1 MRKLLGLVV
10 LSTLLLGTDISVFA
24 SSDEN
29 PVLGLEEENNTDII
43 DKEVSEINDDV
54 YDLDEENE
62 EPPSSNGDADAKK
75 EENIKSQGTASEE
88 AESTITE
95 EETIGEENEQTTVQT
110 EEQAQDEDSKTDV
123 AQNNGIMSYND
134 YSGAL

>member
-43 DKEVSEINDDV
+43 DKE
-54 YDLDEENE
+54 
-62 EPPSSNGDADAKK
+62 
-75 EENIKSQGTASEE
+75 
-88 AESTITE
+88 
-95 EETIGEENEQTTVQT
+95 
-110 EEQAQDEDSKTDV
+110 
-123 AQNNGIMSYND
+123 
-134 YSGAL
+134 